1 MCEEPLKKSISRSK
15 LIHSIYIFNNQG
27 ICLLRCSLED
37 NPMDADITTG
47 FFTAIKDFS
56 SELIPGTEVKSL
68 ILSGYKLFY
77 NNYDNI
83 TFAIQCSEETPDQ
96 IVRFILDEISNTFL
110 RLYGEELSNWNGNL
124 NIFESFKNYVVQFLE
139 ESLVE
144 KILEDF
150 GYKLRA
156 EGLILFDEKG
166 DKIIFSKLPSEI
178 SSKKKVTFGGMLI
191 NFAKNLSLEFK
202 GGPVESILISAEN
215 KWICVAKKENIYII
229 ALFPKFRNIELEVI
243 ISKTDETLEN
253 VLKLLK
259 I

>member
-56 SELIPGTEVKSL
+56 RELIPGTEVKSL
-68 ILSGYKLFY
+68 IL
-77 NNYDNI
+77 
-83 TFAIQCSEETPDQ
+83 
-96 IVRFILDEISNTFL
+96 R

-156 EGLILFDEKG
+156 EGLILFDENE

-178 SSKKKVTFGGMLI
+178 SSKK
-191 NFAKNLSLEFK
+191 
-202 GGPVESILISAEN
+202 
-215 KWICVAKKENIYII
+215 
-229 ALFPKFRNIELEVI
+229 R
-243 ISKTDETLEN
+243 
-253 VLKLLK
+253 
-259 I
+259 